1 MRKEFRIRLVAL
13 LSLLVISAS
22 VFADNDK
29 PISFNELPMA
39 AQQIINNNFKGK
51 KIALTTVET
60 GLLDK
65 GYDVVFVDGAKL
77 EFDKKGHWTNIDCG
91 KSAVPAALI
100 PAKIASYVKDTYS
113 GQSIIKI
120 DKDNKEYEI
129 ELSNGLEITFNKNFK
144 VVEIDN

>member
-1 MRKEFRIRLVAL
+1 MRRKLRNRLVAL
-13 LSLLVISAS
+13 LSLLVVSVS

-29 PISFNELPMA
+29 PISVNELPVL
-39 AQQIINNNFKGK
+39 AQQVLNNSFKGK
-51 KIALTTVET
+51 KVAMVTVET

-65 GYDVVFVDGAKL
+65 AYDVVFADGAKI

-91 KSAVPAALI
+91 RSAVPAALI
-100 PAKIASYVKDTYS
+100 PAKIASYVKDTYD
-113 GQSIIKI
+113 GKSIIKI